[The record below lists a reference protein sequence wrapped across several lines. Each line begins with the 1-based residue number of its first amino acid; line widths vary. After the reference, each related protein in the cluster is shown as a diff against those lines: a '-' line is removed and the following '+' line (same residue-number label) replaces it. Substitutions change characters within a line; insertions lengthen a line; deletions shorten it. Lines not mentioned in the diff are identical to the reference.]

1 MSASVDIRRMREDEI
16 EPLVALL
23 ERSWVENWGPHVDA
37 AGRARFAAE
46 RPAKGYVEACWRDID
61 VAVLDGRVVGMS
73 HLEGDYLH
81 AIHVSSDAWG
91 SGVGAQLMARAEA
104 EGARRLE
111 VRGFNARAR
120 AFYARRGWRET
131 GVSAGTE
138 MGTPVE
144 TVAME
149 RG

>member
-1 MSASVDIRRMREDEI
+1 MREDEI
-16 EPLVALL
+16 EALVALL
-23 ERSWVENWGPHVDA
+23 EHSWVENWGPHVDA
-37 AGRARFAAE
+37 AGRARFADE

-61 VAVLDGRVVGMS
+61 VAVRDGRIVGMS

-111 VRGFNARAR
+111 VLGFNTRAR